1 MFLNQE
7 SNDIMKGCSTKI
19 CMQMFEN
26 ITANRKKKTIKQNV
40 TTPMVVKQLEEAD
53 CTKSWAK

>member
-1 MFLNQE
+1 
-7 SNDIMKGCSTKI
+7 MKGCSTKI